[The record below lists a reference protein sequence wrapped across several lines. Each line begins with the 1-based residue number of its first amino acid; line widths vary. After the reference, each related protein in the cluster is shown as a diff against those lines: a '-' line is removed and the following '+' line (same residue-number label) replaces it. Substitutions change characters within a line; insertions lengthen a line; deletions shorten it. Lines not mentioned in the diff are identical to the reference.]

1 MPVQDVDFLGIIW
14 RMTRPEQYPFIS
26 FEFNIQ
32 RLSPDMWLDLGEA
45 MSKCQHLAGVPLKPE
60 RAREMGAVYLAR
72 GVQATTAIEGNT
84 LSESEVKQIVA
95 KGTADVGASRAYQER
110 EVRNV
115 LSAIG
120 EMDEAL
126 RAGKRLPI
134 TRERL
139 EKLNFQI
146 LEGIPDAPEVVP
158 GKLRQHNVTAGRYL
172 APRWED
178 VPRLIDRFVRWLNEL
193 RGTVTPESPVRERF
207 VNAMLAAMLAHLYIA
222 WIHPFGN
229 GNGRLARLI
238 EVQILSESGVVPIV
252 ATNLLSDHYNKTR
265 DHGYYRALDAAQGNV
280 LAFIR
285 YALAGFLD
293 EVRAQIDVVKAENIQ
308 IHWESYVYG
317 VFSDMPDTETRTRQR
332 ELALVMPEDRWI
344 TSKEAT
350 DLNTR
355 LARLYARVGDRTP
368 TRDLNDLTRLGL
380 VLKEGRRY
388 RAQRSIIQAFI
399 PPTWTAPPVPSFEEL
414 LADHPPADEGPT
426 LFDWDLQPT

>member
-1 MPVQDVDFLGIIW
+1 
-14 RMTRPEQYPFIS
+14 MTRPEQYAFIS
-26 FEFNIQ
+26 FEFNTA
-32 RLSPDMWLDLGEA
+32 RLTPDMWLDLGEA
-45 MSKCQHLAGVPLKPE
+45 MSKCQHLAGVPLKPKQ
-60 RAREMGAVYLAR
+60 ADEMGAVYLAR

-84 LSESEVKQIVA
+84 LSESEVQQIVA
-95 KGTADVGASRAYQER
+95 MGTAHVGKSRQYQER
-110 EVRNV
+110 EVQNV
-115 LSAIG
+115 LGAIY

-146 LEGIPDAPEVVP
+146 LDGIPDDPEVVP
-158 GKLRQHNVTAGRYL
+158 GKLREHNVAAGRYR
-172 APRWED
+172 APRWQD
-178 VPRLIDRFVRWLNEL
+178 VPELVERFVRWLAQL
-193 RGTVTPESPVRERF
+193 RGAVTPESPVRDRF

-265 DHGYYRALDAAQGNV
+265 DHGYYRALDAAQGDV
-280 LAFIR
+280 VTFIR
-285 YALAGFLD
+285 YALDGFLD
-293 EVRAQIDVVKAENIQ
+293 EVRAQIEVVKAENIQ

-317 VFSDMPDTETRTRQR
+317 VFGDMPDTETRTRQR

-344 TSKEAT
+344 TAKDAT

-355 LARLYARVGDRTP
+355 LARLYAKVGDRTP
-368 TRDLNDLTRLGL
+368 TRDLNDLTKLGL
-380 VLKEGRRY
+380 VLKDGRRY
-388 RAQRSIIQAFI
+388 RVRRSIIQAFI
-399 PPTWTAPPVPSFEEL
+399 PPTWEAPQTPSFEEL
-414 LADHPPADEGPT
+414 LDDLPPVDHGPT
-426 LFDWDLQPT
+426 LFDEDDNQP